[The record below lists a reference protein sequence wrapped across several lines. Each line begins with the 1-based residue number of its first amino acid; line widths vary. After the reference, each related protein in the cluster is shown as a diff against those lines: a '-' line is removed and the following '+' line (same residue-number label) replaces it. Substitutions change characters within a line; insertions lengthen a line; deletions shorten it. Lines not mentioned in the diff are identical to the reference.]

1 MRTTEMRKMKW
12 DKKKWEKKEWEKKK
26 WEKRNEKKKEW
37 DRGWLFLKQN
47 NWELEAFHY
56 LVVSCFV
63 VLITGGNIV
72 DVNLL
77 QFIYIHA
84 WY

>member
-1 MRTTEMRKMKW
+1 MRSWMAIFKT
-12 DKKKWEKKEWEKKK
+12 
-26 WEKRNEKKKEW
+26 
-37 DRGWLFLKQN
+37 KQ
-47 NWELEAFHY
+47 LRTGS
-56 LVVSCFV
+56 VSLPSYFMFGF